1 MPDQLEEIK
10 DTVYASID
18 SDDIDWLIS
27 EVDRL
32 REENEQL
39 KRFENGV
46 LKLFED
52 VKRERV
58 GNQ

>member
-1 MPDQLEEIK
+1 MPDRLEEIK